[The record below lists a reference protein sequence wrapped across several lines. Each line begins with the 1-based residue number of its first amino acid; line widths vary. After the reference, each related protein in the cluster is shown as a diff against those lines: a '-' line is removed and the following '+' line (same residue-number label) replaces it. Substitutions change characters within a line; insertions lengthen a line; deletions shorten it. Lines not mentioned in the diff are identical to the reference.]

1 MRDCSLGSEGGR
13 GARGLGKQ
21 QRRQPA
27 GVMVGESLQRVVLGW
42 LWKDYGGDLVGKE
55 EAV

>member
-1 MRDCSLGSEGGR
+1 MRDCSRGSEGGR